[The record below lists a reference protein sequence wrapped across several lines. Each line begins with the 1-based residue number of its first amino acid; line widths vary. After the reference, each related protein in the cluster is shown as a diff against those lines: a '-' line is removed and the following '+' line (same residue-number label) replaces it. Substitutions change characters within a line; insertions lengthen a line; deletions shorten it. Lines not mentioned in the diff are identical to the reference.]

1 MKRTRFNAAC
11 CGLMEKAKGIIR
23 RKMIEN
29 ALKSNELNVE
39 SELYNI
45 NDQKN
50 HLVKILAICK
60 SEDLKRHLQ
69 EMADLIQK
77 EKELKASKDLSPEI
91 LAILD
96 EEIEVEEK

>member
-1 MKRTRFNAAC
+1 MKKTRFAAAC
-11 CGLMEKAKGIIR
+11 NGFVEKAKGMVR
-23 RKMIEN
+23 RKMIDN

-45 NDQKN
+45 NEQKN
-50 HLVKILAICK
+50 RLVKTLVTCK

-69 EMADLIQK
+69 KMADLIQK
-77 EKELKASKDLSPEI
+77 EKELKASKSLSAEI
-91 LAILD
+91 LAVLD

>member
-1 MKRTRFNAAC
+1 MKKTRFAAAC
-11 CGLMEKAKGIIR
+11 NGFVEKAKGMVR
-23 RKMIEN
+23 RRMIEN
-29 ALKSNELNVE
+29 ALKSNELNVQA
-39 SELYNI
+39 ELYNI
-45 NDQKN
+45 NEQKN
-50 HLVKILAICK
+50 QLVKILVTCK
-60 SEDLKRHLQ
+60 SEDLKKHLQ

>member
-1 MKRTRFNAAC
+1 MKKTRFAAAC
-11 CGLMEKAKGIIR
+11 NGFVEKAKGMVR
-23 RKMIEN
+23 RRMIDN

-45 NDQKN
+45 NEQKN
-50 HLVKILAICK
+50 RLVKTLVTCK

-77 EKELKASKDLSPEI
+77 EKELKTSKGLSVEI
-91 LAILD
+91 LAVLD
-96 EEIEVEEK
+96 EEVEVEEK

>member
-1 MKRTRFNAAC
+1 MKKTRFAAAC
-11 CGLMEKAKGIIR
+11 NGFVEKAKGLVR
-23 RKMIEN
+23 RRMIDN

-39 SELYNI
+39 SELFNI
-45 NDQKN
+45 NEQKN
-50 HLVKILAICK
+50 QLVKTLVNCK

-77 EKELKASKDLSPEI
+77 EKELKASKDLSSEI

>member
-1 MKRTRFNAAC
+1 MKKTRFAAAC
-11 CGLMEKAKGIIR
+11 NGFVEKAKGIVR
-23 RKMIEN
+23 RKMIDN

-45 NDQKN
+45 NEQKN
-50 HLVKILAICK
+50 RLVKTLVTCK

-77 EKELKASKDLSPEI
+77 EKELKASKGLSAEI
-91 LAILD
+91 FAILD
-96 EEIEVEEK
+96 EEVEIEEK

>member
-1 MKRTRFNAAC
+1 MKKTRFAAAC
-11 CGLMEKAKGIIR
+11 NGFVEKAKGMVR
-23 RKMIEN
+23 RRMIDN

-45 NDQKN
+45 NEQKN
-50 HLVKILAICK
+50 QLVKILVNCK
-60 SEDLKRHLQ
+60 SEDLKKHLQ

-77 EKELKASKDLSPEI
+77 EKELKASKSLSTEI

-96 EEIEVEEK
+96 EEVEVEEK

>member
-1 MKRTRFNAAC
+1 MKKTRFNAAC
-11 CGLMEKAKGIIR
+11 CGFIEKAKGIVR

-50 HLVKILAICK
+50 HLVKILATCE
-60 SEDLKRHLQ
+60 SEDLKKYLQ
-69 EMADLIQK
+69 DMADLIQR
-77 EKELKASKDLSPEI
+77 EKELKASKELSSEI
-91 LAILD
+91 IAVLD
-96 EEIEVEEK
+96 EEIEVEEN

>member
-1 MKRTRFNAAC
+1 MKKTRFTAAC
-11 CGLMEKAKGIIR
+11 NGFVEKAKGMVR
-23 RKMIEN
+23 RRMIDN

-39 SELYNI
+39 SELFNI
-45 NDQKN
+45 NEQKN
-50 HLVKILAICK
+50 QLVKMLVTCK
-60 SEDLKRHLQ
+60 SEDLKKHLQ

-77 EKELKASKDLSPEI
+77 EKELKVSKNLSSEI

>member
-1 MKRTRFNAAC
+1 MKKTRFAAAC
-11 CGLMEKAKGIIR
+11 NGFVEKAKGLVR
-23 RKMIEN
+23 RRMIDN

-45 NDQKN
+45 NEQKN
-50 HLVKILAICK
+50 QLVKILVTCK
-60 SEDLKRHLQ
+60 SEDLKKYLQ
-69 EMADLIQK
+69 EMADLIQR

>member
-1 MKRTRFNAAC
+1 MKITRFNAAC
-11 CGLMEKAKGIIR
+11 CGLIEKAKGLIR

-50 HLVKILAICK
+50 HLVKILATCK
-60 SEDLKRHLQ
+60 SEDLKKYLQ
-69 EMADLIQK
+69 DMADLIQR
-77 EKELKASKDLSPEI
+77 EKELKASKKLSSEI
-91 LAILD
+91 IAVLD

>member
-1 MKRTRFNAAC
+1 
-11 CGLMEKAKGIIR
+11 
-23 RKMIEN
+23 MIEN

-50 HLVKILAICK
+50 HLVKILATCK
-60 SEDLKRHLQ
+60 SEDLKKYLQ
-69 EMADLIQK
+69 AMADLIQR
-77 EKELKASKDLSPEI
+77 EKELKASKNLSSEI
-91 LAILD
+91 IAILD

>member
-1 MKRTRFNAAC
+1 MKKTRFAAAC
-11 CGLMEKAKGIIR
+11 NGFVEKAKGMVR
-23 RKMIEN
+23 RRMIDN
-29 ALKSNELNVE
+29 ALKSNELNLE

-45 NDQKN
+45 NEQKN
-50 HLVKILAICK
+50 QLVKILVNCK
-60 SEDLKRHLQ
+60 SEDLKKHLQ

-77 EKELKASKDLSPEI
+77 EKELKASKNLSSEI

>member
-1 MKRTRFNAAC
+1 MKKTRFAAAC
-11 CGLMEKAKGIIR
+11 NGFVEKAKGMIR
-23 RKMIEN
+23 RRMIDN

-39 SELYNI
+39 SELFNI
-45 NDQKN
+45 NEQKN
-50 HLVKILAICK
+50 QLVKMLVTCK

-77 EKELKASKDLSPEI
+77 EKELKASKDLSSEI

>member
-1 MKRTRFNAAC
+1 MKKTRFAAAC
-11 CGLMEKAKGIIR
+11 NGFVEKAKGMVR
-23 RKMIEN
+23 RRMIDN

-45 NDQKN
+45 NEQKN
-50 HLVKILAICK
+50 RLVKMLVTCK
-60 SEDLKRHLQ
+60 SEDLKRYLQ

>member
-1 MKRTRFNAAC
+1 MKKTRFIAAC
-11 CGLMEKAKGIIR
+11 NGFVEKAKGMVR
-23 RKMIEN
+23 RRMIDN

-39 SELYNI
+39 SELFNI
-45 NDQKN
+45 NEQKN
-50 HLVKILAICK
+50 RLVKTLVTCK
-60 SEDLKRHLQ
+60 SEDLKKYLQ
-69 EMADLIQK
+69 EMADLIQR

>member
-1 MKRTRFNAAC
+1 MKKTRFAAAC
-11 CGLMEKAKGIIR
+11 NGFVEKARGIVR
-23 RKMIEN
+23 RRMIDN

-45 NDQKN
+45 NEQKN
-50 HLVKILAICK
+50 RLVKTLVTCK
-60 SEDLKRHLQ
+60 SEDLKRYLQ
-69 EMADLIQK
+69 EITDLIQR
-77 EKELKASKDLSPEI
+77 EKELKVSKNLSSEI

>member
-1 MKRTRFNAAC
+1 MKKTRFAAAC
-11 CGLMEKAKGIIR
+11 NGFVEKAKGIVR
-23 RKMIEN
+23 RRMIDN

-45 NDQKN
+45 NEQKN
-50 HLVKILAICK
+50 QLVKTLVTCK
-60 SEDLKRHLQ
+60 SEDLTRYLQ

-77 EKELKASKDLSPEI
+77 EKELKVSKSLSTEI

-96 EEIEVEEK
+96 EEVEVEEK

>member
-1 MKRTRFNAAC
+1 MKKTRFAAAC
-11 CGLMEKAKGIIR
+11 NGFVEKAKGMIR
-23 RKMIEN
+23 RKMIDN

-45 NDQKN
+45 NEQKN
-50 HLVKILAICK
+50 QLVKMLVTCK

-69 EMADLIQK
+69 EMADLIQR
-77 EKELKASKDLSPEI
+77 EKELKVSKNLSSEI

>member
-1 MKRTRFNAAC
+1 MKKTRFAAAC
-11 CGLMEKAKGIIR
+11 NGFVEKAKGMVR
-23 RKMIEN
+23 RRMIDN

-39 SELYNI
+39 SKLYNM
-45 NDQKN
+45 NEQKN
-50 HLVKILAICK
+50 QLVKILVTCK

-69 EMADLIQK
+69 EMAYLIQK
-77 EKELKASKDLSPEI
+77 EKELKASKNLSPEI

>member
-11 CGLMEKAKGIIR
+11 CGLIEKAKGIIR

-29 ALKSNELNVE
+29 TLKSNELNVE

-50 HLVKILAICK
+50 NLVKILATCK
-60 SEDLKRHLQ
+60 SEDLKKYLQ
-69 EMADLIQK
+69 DMADLIQR

>member
-1 MKRTRFNAAC
+1 MKKTRFAAAC
-11 CGLMEKAKGIIR
+11 NGFVEKAKGMVR
-23 RKMIEN
+23 RRMIDN

-45 NDQKN
+45 NEQKN
-50 HLVKILAICK
+50 RLVKTLVTCN

-77 EKELKASKDLSPEI
+77 EKELKISKDLSPEI